1 MEDSNNAPLLN
12 ENWVVTS
19 TVITPN
25 GYEFVNCV
33 EHVKYPF
40 FGVQFH
46 PEKVPYEW
54 NKPTMPHSEKAIHV
68 NRYFYDMLVHVARRN
83 DNHFDDVEEE
93 EAALSYTYS
102 ITDMRNKSSY
112 EQAYLF

>member
-1 MEDSNNAPLLN
+1 MEDFNNAPLLN

-19 TVITPN
+19 TVVTST
-25 GYEFVNCV
+25 GYEFVNAV

-54 NKPTMPHSEKAIHV
+54 AKPTMPHSEKALHV
-68 NRYFYDMLVHVARRN
+68 NRYFYDMLVHVARNN
-83 DNHFDDVEEE
+83 DNHFDNVDEQEGSL
-93 EAALSYTYS
+93 AYAYA
-102 ITDMRNKSSY
+102 ITDMRNRSSY